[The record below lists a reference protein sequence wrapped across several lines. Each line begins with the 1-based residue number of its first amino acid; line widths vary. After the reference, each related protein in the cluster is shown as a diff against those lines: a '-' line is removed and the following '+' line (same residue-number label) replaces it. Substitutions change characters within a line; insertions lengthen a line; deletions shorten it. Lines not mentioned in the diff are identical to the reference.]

1 MILLHFYVYSH
12 ALPNLVEC
20 EKMMEKNY
28 ECFSDNSC
36 NSIRTKK
43 NWKLI
48 MKNTTIDMGVVFIRQ
63 PITDD
68 HKLNRMGVF
77 YCVCKVLSDLKE
89 Y

>member
-1 MILLHFYVYSH
+1 
-12 ALPNLVEC
+12 
-20 EKMMEKNY
+20 
-28 ECFSDNSC
+28 
-36 NSIRTKK
+36 
-43 NWKLI
+43 